1 MPLQV
6 EPEAVGLAHGGQLAD
21 GVLLE
26 EGGMH
31 VGDAH
36 QRLLPRC
43 LVLLDR
49 LLEGGK
55 AGGVVL
61 RGGDEPAT
69 KHIFRDHSQN
79 FGLRYLIVEE
89 GRLS

>member
-6 EPEAVGLAHGGQLAD
+6 EPESVGLAHGGQLAD

-36 QRLLPRC
+36 QRLLPSC
-43 LVLLDR
+43 LVLLNR
-49 LLEGGK
+49 LLERGK

-61 RGGDEPAT
+61 RGGDEPAR
-69 KHIFRDHSQN
+69 ILF
-79 FGLRYLIVEE
+79 
-89 GRLS
+89 